1 MKFENT
7 QVFNFEGAFRGLR
20 NPMNSWDKSDSHYCY
35 FDDDID
41 CPNCPLGGQH
51 KNACNIM
58 MGDHGSYIIG
68 SNDMNLAQRMIKA
81 GNPNDKFLR
90 QIFISVD
97 ITAPRY
103 WWSEFDTYKVGTV
116 SNSCSTMHK
125 LSAYPITL
133 DMFDIDPNL
142 DDFDEEYWYYAIKY
156 LESTRQKYN
165 KTKEIND
172 FRKLKQAL
180 PESFKQKRTI
190 TMNYE
195 NIRNMIRTRSHH
207 RLKEWSTD
215 FINWCHNLPY
225 SEELLFYCNGDDKN
239 S

>member
-20 NPMNSWDKSDSHYCY
+20 NPMDSWSKSDSWWCSDCKDVHCNNCRFSKYCES
-35 FDDDID
+35 
-41 CPNCPLGGQH
+41 NCYPPV
-51 KNACNIM
+51 
-58 MGDHGSYIIG
+58 DYIIG
-68 SNDMNLAQRMIKA
+68 NNDMNLAQRMIR
-81 GNPNDKFLR
+81 GGTEQSKFLR

-133 DMFDIDPNL
+133 DMFDIDSNL

-165 KTKEIND
+165 KTKDIND
-172 FRKLKQAL
+172 FRKLKQTL

-195 NIRNMIRTRSHH
+195 NIKNMIRTRNHH

-215 FINWCHNLPY
+215 FINWCSTLPY
-225 SEELLFYCNGDDKN
+225 SKELLFYCNGDDKN
-239 S
+239 E

>member
-20 NPMNSWDKSDSHYCY
+20 NPMNSHSKSDSYTCDETHCIGCPYDSEN
-35 FDDDID
+35 DDCNFHQFSTINN
-41 CPNCPLGGQH
+41 PNVFV
-51 KNACNIM
+51 
-58 MGDHGSYIIG
+58 IG
-68 SNDMNLAQRMIKA
+68 KNDMNLAQRMIK
-81 GNPNDKFLR
+81 GGTEQSKFLR

-97 ITAPRY
+97 INAPRY